1 MYTQPRPQGTPLGK
15 AASKNRGR
23 ELVQTVQLTRFE
35 LARQL
40 DGRTPVV
47 QGAPHLMHKTT
58 RVAEVRLRIFT
69 KTYGVALETVT
80 TVQVGYVQVVALY
93 GCEIQFD
100 P

>member
-1 MYTQPRPQGTPLGK
+1 
-15 AASKNRGR
+15 
-23 ELVQTVQLTRFE
+23 
-35 LARQL
+35 
-40 DGRTPVV
+40 
-47 QGAPHLMHKTT
+47 MHKTT